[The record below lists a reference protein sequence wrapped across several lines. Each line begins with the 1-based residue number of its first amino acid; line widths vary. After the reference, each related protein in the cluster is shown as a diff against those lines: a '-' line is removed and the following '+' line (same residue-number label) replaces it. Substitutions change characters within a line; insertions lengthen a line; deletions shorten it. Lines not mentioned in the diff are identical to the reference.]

1 MPIDWLGLI
10 PVLILAG
17 GGVLIFCVGAFGRRG
32 EGDLLFA
39 LALLTAVAAGVVTLV
54 VAPDNPN
61 SALMLDLRG
70 YARYFTFLFSAITVV
85 TILFLRQYARARS
98 FAGDE
103 LYGLLLLAAAGMVL
117 VAGALNWVVFFLGL
131 ELLSLALYV
140 LIAVRQGHASSL
152 EAGLKYFIMGAVAS
166 AFLIFGIALLFA
178 MSGTLDL
185 VGSLVHAPAGLAF
198 PQNLPVVLLA
208 LALILVGIGFKISLV
223 PFHLWTPD
231 VYQGAPAPITAFL
244 STGSKVAL
252 FAALLRISLLLA
264 NDAWSICVPWL
275 WGLAALTMVV
285 GNVTGLYQTRVKRLL
300 AYSAIGQM
308 GYLFMTLLA
317 VKQGGPPVLMFYLTV
332 YAIMDLGAFGLIGSF
347 SAAQTD
353 PDLDDLQDYRGL
365 GYSQPW
371 RAAIFAVC
379 LISLAGL
386 PPTAGFMGKLALF
399 QAVIDANFVGL
410 AVIGILT
417 VIISLYYYMKVVV
430 VMYMAPAPAG
440 ATVPAADFSVFLA
453 GAVILVL
460 ILWLGLAPSPLLNL
474 FSRVTALIP
483 LPI

>member
-1 MPIDWLGLI
+1 MPVDWLGLI

-17 GGVLIFCVGAFGRRG
+17 GGVLIFCVGAFGPRG
-32 EGDLLFA
+32 AGDLLCA

-54 VAPDNPN
+54 VAPHQ
-61 SALMLDLRG
+61 SSSEFMLDVSG

-85 TILFLRQYARARS
+85 TILFLRQYARVRG

-117 VAGALNWVVFFLGL
+117 VAGAINWVVFFLGL

-152 EAGLKYFIMGAVAS
+152 EASLKYFIMGAVAS

-178 MSGTLDL
+178 MSGTLGVFGTL
-185 VGSLVHAPAGLAF
+185 VAGPAGFAF
-198 PQNLPVVLLA
+198 PQNMAVVLLA

-244 STGSKVAL
+244 STGSKVAI
-252 FAALLRISLLLA
+252 FAALLRFSLVLA
-264 NDAWSICVPWL
+264 DRAWIYCIPWI

-285 GNVTGLYQTRVKRLL
+285 GNLTALYQTRVKRLL
-300 AYSAIGQM
+300 AYSSIGQM
-308 GYLFMTLLA
+308 GYLLMTLLA
-317 VKQGGPPVLMFYLTV
+317 VKQGGQPVLMFYLTV

-353 PDLDDLQDYRGL
+353 PDLDELQDYQGL

-399 QAVIDANFVGL
+399 QAVLDANFVVL

-440 ATVPAADFSVFLA
+440 VTVPAADFSVRLA
-453 GAVILVL
+453 GALILVL

-474 FSRVTALIP
+474 FSRIAATMSLI
-483 LPI
+483 

>member
-1 MPIDWLGLI
+1 MPTDWLGLI
-10 PVLILAG
+10 PVLTLAG

-39 LALLTAVAAGVVTLV
+39 LALLTATAAGVVTLV
-54 VAPDNPN
+54 VAPDNP
-61 SALMLDLRG
+61 SSGLMLGLRG
-70 YARYFTFLFSAITVV
+70 YDRFFTFLFSAITAL
-85 TILFLRQYARARS
+85 TILFLRQYARARA

-140 LIAVRQGHASSL
+140 LIAVRKGRSSSV

-185 VGSLVHAPAGLAF
+185 FGCLTAAPAGYAF
-198 PQNLPVVLLA
+198 PQNLLVVLLA
-208 LALILVGIGFKISLV
+208 LALILVGIGFKTSLV

-244 STGSKVAL
+244 SAGSKVAL
-252 FAALLRISLLLA
+252 FAALLRGSLLLA
-264 NDAWSICVPWL
+264 GAAWNYCVPWL

-285 GNVTGLYQTRVKRLL
+285 GNLTALHQTRVKRLL

-317 VKQGGPPVLMFYLTV
+317 VKQGGLPVLMFYLTV
-332 YAIMDLGAFGLIGSF
+332 YAIMELGAFGLIGSF
-347 SAAQTD
+347 SVAQMD

-399 QAVIDANFVGL
+399 QAVIDANFAGL

-440 ATVPAADFSVFLA
+440 ATVPAADFSVRLA

-474 FSRVTALIP
+474 FSRFAAVMP
-483 LPI
+483 H